1 MIAFAAYDGIRVV
14 RRIFPHEIF
23 MISLEDLVY
32 WLVIS
37 LCFFLHLCQVNNG
50 KIRGYV
56 LLGSLLGAWIYYSF
70 CSRFVMRYLTE
81 KIHYLKKRLKK
92 FREMTTIKL
101 NKLRKRKKP
110 EESEK
115 EHEKN

>member
-1 MIAFAAYDGIRVV
+1 
-14 RRIFPHEIF
+14 
-23 MISLEDLVY
+23 
-32 WLVIS
+32 
-37 LCFFLHLCQVNNG
+37 
-50 KIRGYV
+50 
-56 LLGSLLGAWIYYSF
+56 
-70 CSRFVMRYLTE
+70 MRYLTE

>member
-1 MIAFAAYDGIRVV
+1 MEKSGAMYSWEAFW
-14 RRIFPHEIF
+14 E
-23 MISLEDLVY
+23 
-32 WLVIS
+32 
-37 LCFFLHLCQVNNG
+37 
-50 KIRGYV
+50 RGFITV
-56 LLGSLLGAWIYYSF
+56 SAVGL
-70 CSRFVMRYLTE
+70 RYLTE

>member
-1 MIAFAAYDGIRVV
+1 MRYNTFIGTEEGYEKRQQIRDTDINTHFSVWNQY
-14 RRIFPHEIF
+14 E
-23 MISLEDLVY
+23 M
-32 WLVIS
+32 
-37 LCFFLHLCQVNNG
+37 C
-50 KIRGYV
+50 IRD
-56 LLGSLLGAWIYYSF
+56 
-70 CSRFVMRYLTE
+70 RYLTE

>member
-1 MIAFAAYDGIRVV
+1 
-14 RRIFPHEIF
+14 
-23 MISLEDLVY
+23 
-32 WLVIS
+32 
-37 LCFFLHLCQVNNG
+37 
-50 KIRGYV
+50 
-56 LLGSLLGAWIYYSF
+56 
-70 CSRFVMRYLTE
+70 MRYLTE

-92 FREMTTIKL
+92 LWEMTTIKL